1 MIDDKCI
8 INLENCS
15 KFTLNKEEKDYI
27 LNSIN
32 KIIKKSDK
40 LSKLPKIDETIFN
53 NIENETI

>member
-27 LNSIN
+27 LNNIN
-32 KIIKKSDK
+32 KIIKKCDK
-40 LSKLPKIDETIFN
+40 FHFKLTLL
-53 NIENETI
+53 IE

>member
-27 LNSIN
+27 LNN
-32 KIIKKSDK
+32 FNNIIKKCNK
-40 LSKLPKIDETIFN
+40 LSKLSKIDETVFN
-53 NIENETI
+53 HIENETI

>member
-27 LNSIN
+27 IN
-32 KIIKKSDK
+32 NINNIIRKCDK
-40 LSKLPKIDETIFN
+40 LSKLPKIDEIVFN
-53 NIENETI
+53 YIENEII

>member
-27 LNSIN
+27 LNNIN
-32 KIIKKSDK
+32 KIIKKCDK

>member
-27 LNSIN
+27 LNNIN
-32 KIIKKSDK
+32 NIIRKCDK
-40 LSKLPKIDETIFN
+40 LSKLPKIDEIVFN
-53 NIENETI
+53 YIENEII

>member
-15 KFTLNKEEKDYI
+15 KFTLNREEKDYI
-27 LNSIN
+27 LKTIN
-32 KIIKKSDK
+32 NIIKKCDK

>member
-27 LNSIN
+27 LNTIN
-32 KIIKKSDK
+32 NIIKKCDK
-40 LSKLPKIDETIFN
+40 LSKLPKIDEIVFN
-53 NIENETI
+53 HIENETI

>member
-27 LNSIN
+27 LNNIN
-32 KIIKKSDK
+32 NIIKKCDK
-40 LSKLPKIDETIFN
+40 LSKLPKIDEIVFN
-53 NIENETI
+53 HIENETI